1 MSAPPL
7 SAEDSLADRA
17 VAPAGDSFADRS
29 VSGLARLLEHPA
41 IWRGRSA
48 ARTEALAT
56 GYAALDACLPGRG
69 WPRTGL
75 IEILVARFGVGEL
88 YLLLPMLAA
97 LTSRPAARWSVWIAP
112 PLDPYAPAL
121 AAHGVNLERVL
132 VVRAPAGSSL
142 AGRSAAAEPL
152 WAFEQTLGSGA
163 SDIALAWAVRDPRSR
178 EIRRLQ
184 LAAERGKTLGVLFR
198 PQRAA
203 RQSSPAVLRM
213 AVESRPTGVRLTLL
227 KSRGGARG
235 SVEVEWTAGS

>member
-1 MSAPPL
+1 MSAPHLPAGDSL
-7 SAEDSLADRA
+7 APTEDSLADR
-17 VAPAGDSFADRS
+17 S
-29 VSGLARLLEHPA
+29 VIELARLLEHPA

-48 ARTEALAT
+48 ARRAEALAT
-56 GYAALDACLPGRG
+56 GYAALDACLPGGG

-75 IEILVARFGVGEL
+75 IEILIARFGIGEL
-88 YLLLPMLAA
+88 YLLVPLLAA
-97 LTSRPAARWSVWIAP
+97 LTGRPAARWCVWIAP

-132 VVRAPAGSSL
+132 VVRVPALES
-142 AGRSAAAEPL
+142 L

-163 SDIALAWAVRDPRSR
+163 SDVALAWAVRDPRTR

-184 LAAERGKTLGVLFR
+184 LAAERGKTLGILFR

-213 AVESRPTGVRLTLL
+213 AVESTPTGVRLTLL

-235 SVEVEWTAGS
+235 SVEVEWTVGS

>member
-1 MSAPPL
+1 VCQLHGAHETSMSASDPT
-7 SAEDSLADRA
+7 E
-17 VAPAGDSFADRS
+17 
-29 VSGLARLLEHPA
+29 LARLLEHPA

-48 ARTEALAT
+48 ARRAEALAT
-56 GYAALDACLPGRG
+56 GYAALDASLPGRG

-88 YLLLPMLAA
+88 YLLLPLLAA
-97 LTSRPAARWSVWIAP
+97 LTNRPAARWCVWIAP

-121 AAHGVNLERVL
+121 AAQGVNLERVL
-132 VVRAPAGSSL
+132 VVRVPAGDSL
-142 AGRSAAAEPL
+142 AGRLVADRSVARRSVAPEPL

-163 SDIALAWAVRDPRSR
+163 SDVALAWAVRDPRAR

-184 LAAERGKTLGVLFR
+184 LAAERGKALGVLFR

-203 RQSSPAVLRM
+203 RQSSSAVLRM
-213 AVESRPTGVRLTLL
+213 AVESRPAGVRVTLL

>member
-1 MSAPPL
+1 MSAP
-7 SAEDSLADRA
+7 SLQ
-17 VAPAGDSFADRS
+17 
-29 VSGLARLLEHPA
+29 LARLLEHPA

-48 ARTEALAT
+48 ARREALAT
-56 GYAALDACLPGRG
+56 GYAALDACLPGGG

-75 IEILVARFGVGEL
+75 IEILIARFGVGEL
-88 YLLLPMLAA
+88 YLLLPLLAA
-97 LTSRPAARWSVWIAP
+97 LTGRPAARWCAWIAP

-132 VVRAPAGSSL
+132 VVRVPAGDSRAS
-142 AGRSAAAEPL
+142 RSVAPEPL

-163 SDIALAWAVRDPRSR
+163 SDVALAWAVHNPRTR

-184 LAAERGKTLGVLFR
+184 LAAERGKALGVLFR

-213 AVESRPTGVRLTLL
+213 AVESSPGGGRLTLL

-235 SVEVEWTAGS
+235 SVEVEWMAGS

>member
-1 MSAPPL
+1 MSAP
-7 SAEDSLADRA
+7 SLQ
-17 VAPAGDSFADRS
+17 
-29 VSGLARLLEHPA
+29 LARLLEHPA

-48 ARTEALAT
+48 ARREALAT
-56 GYAALDACLPGRG
+56 GYAALDACLPGGG

-88 YLLLPMLAA
+88 YLLLPLLAA
-97 LTSRPAARWSVWIAP
+97 LTGRPAARWCAWIAP

-132 VVRAPAGSSL
+132 VVRVPAGDSRAS
-142 AGRSAAAEPL
+142 RSVAPEPL

-163 SDIALAWAVRDPRSR
+163 SDVALAWAVHDPRTR

-184 LAAERGKTLGVLFR
+184 LAAERGKALGVLFR

-213 AVESRPTGVRLTLL
+213 AVESSPGGGRLTLL

-235 SVEVEWTAGS
+235 SVEVEWMAGS